1 MKYTEGIFI
10 GYRGY
15 DKLGREV
22 QYPFG
27 YGLSYTSFK
36 LSDMT
41 VSTPDAD
48 GSVKVTCK
56 LTNTGKRDG
65 AQVVQT
71 YVGRDKSGMVDRPEK
86 ELKKFQKVFLK
97 AGETANVTMILP
109 KDAFTYYS
117 TIDKQFVT
125 DTGTY
130 NIMLGFSSRDI
141 KEQKSIQVH

>member
-1 MKYTEGIFI
+1 
-10 GYRGY
+10 
-15 DKLGREV
+15 
-22 QYPFG
+22 
-27 YGLSYTSFK
+27 
-36 LSDMT
+36 
-41 VSTPDAD
+41 
-48 GSVKVTCK
+48 
-56 LTNTGKRDG
+56 
-65 AQVVQT
+65 
-71 YVGRDKSGMVDRPEK
+71 MVDRPEK